1 MVFFSVTLLRETF
14 TTPKMRRPF
23 LVLVTLIKLPPFR
36 RTVLVFVVMVV
47 CPFVLG

>member
-14 TTPKMRRPF
+14 TMSKMRRPF

-36 RTVLVFVVMVV
+36 RTVLVFVVVVV
-47 CPFVLG
+47 CPFVFS